1 MRKNERLHEAILI
14 AARAH
19 QGQFRKGS
27 DIDYITHP
35 MEVLQILTAMD
46 VDEDDE

>member
-1 MRKNERLHEAILI
+1 MRKNERLYEAILI
-14 AARAH
+14 AARAY
-19 QGQFRKGS
+19 QGQFRKDS